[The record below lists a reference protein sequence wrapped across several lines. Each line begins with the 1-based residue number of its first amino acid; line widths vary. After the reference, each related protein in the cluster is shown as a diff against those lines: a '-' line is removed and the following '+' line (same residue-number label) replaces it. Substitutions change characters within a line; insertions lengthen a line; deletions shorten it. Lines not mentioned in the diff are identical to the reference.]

1 MTDMGTVVETS
12 GWVVGGSPILAIQLF
27 QVIRY
32 YSNDSL
38 YLQIKR
44 NQVYQIQFRHKHIGR
59 ELGWWVGGSQALTT
73 QLFHTFTYYC
83 KCLPAIKR
91 ALNILSAI
99 T

>member
-12 GWVVGGSPILAIQLF
+12 GWWVGGSPILAIQLF

-32 YSNDSL
+32 YSNDSFIHRL
-38 YLQIKR
+38 RAIKR
-44 NQVYQIQFRHKHIGR
+44 TRYNSDINTLVER
-59 ELGWWVGGSQALTT
+59 LGWWVGGSPTLIT
-73 QLFHTFTYYC
+73 QLFQTFTYYC